1 MFEGVKEHKQE
12 KLKDIDQEMQKWRGG
27 NKGNSHDQGRGCITV
42 GMKRQR
48 EVK

>member
-1 MFEGVKEHKQE
+1 M
-12 KLKDIDQEMQKWRGG
+12 DQEMGKWRGG
-27 NKGNSHDQGRGCITV
+27 SQPNSHDQGGRYITG